1 MSVQDI
7 CWIGPNW
14 QTIVITNILDRYLP
28 HKEDD
33 EGQKEDPS
41 DSKHDDDLQGD
52 LVQILLPQ
60 LWVYIQG
67 ELHRGYQTEDINYV
81 CI

>member
-7 CWIGPNW
+7 CSIGPKW

-33 EGQKEDPS
+33 EGQKEDAS
-41 DSKHDDDLQGD
+41 DSRHDDDPQGD
-52 LVQILLPQ
+52 LVRSLLPQ

-67 ELHRGYQTEDINYV
+67 ELHRGISNRGH
-81 CI
+81 